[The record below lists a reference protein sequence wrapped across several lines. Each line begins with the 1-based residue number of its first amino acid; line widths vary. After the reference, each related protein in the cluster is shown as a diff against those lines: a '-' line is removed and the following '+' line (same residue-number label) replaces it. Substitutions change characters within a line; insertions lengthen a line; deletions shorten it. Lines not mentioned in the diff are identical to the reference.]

1 MQRYPP
7 THQDH
12 NFSILQQQQQLTLEK
27 CVAVIYLATTV
38 EDYAGCISASI
49 YL

>member
-12 NFSILQQQQQLTLEK
+12 NFSILQQQLTLEK
-27 CVAVIYLATTV
+27 CVAVIYLATV